1 MKNKKEQEATAK
13 PKFLTK
19 QEREATTLQRRQEE
33 VEAVRQHN
41 EEMLKKH
48 DTFSK
53 EAQRTVVKD
62 DQGRDRYRHEKVDHR
77 DRSSSSRADEER
89 EEAAVKERYLGV
101 VKKER
106 KDHRLNDR
114 KFVFDWDE
122 NEDTAVDY
130 NPVYKEKH
138 PIQSFGRSRTVDIDT
153 DKQEEEDLVAPLLSY
168 REKDENNRYDERHWS
183 EKNLEEMT
191 ERDWRIFKE
200 DYDITTKGGNVP
212 HPIRSWNEA
221 GLQKDILD
229 VIKTCGYKVI
239 LIF

>member
-1 MKNKKEQEATAK
+1 
-13 PKFLTK
+13 
-19 QEREATTLQRRQEE
+19 
-33 VEAVRQHN
+33 
-41 EEMLKKH
+41 
-48 DTFSK
+48 
-53 EAQRTVVKD
+53 
-62 DQGRDRYRHEKVDHR
+62 
-77 DRSSSSRADEER
+77 
-89 EEAAVKERYLGV
+89 
-101 VKKER
+101 
-106 KDHRLNDR
+106 
-114 KFVFDWDE
+114 
-122 NEDTAVDY
+122 AVDY

-229 VIKTCGYKVI
+229 VIKTCGYKISSSSRADEEREEAAVKERYLGVVKKERKDHRLNDRKFVFDWDENEDTAVDYNPVYKEKHPI
-239 LIF
+239 QSFGRSRTVDIDTDKQEEEDLVA